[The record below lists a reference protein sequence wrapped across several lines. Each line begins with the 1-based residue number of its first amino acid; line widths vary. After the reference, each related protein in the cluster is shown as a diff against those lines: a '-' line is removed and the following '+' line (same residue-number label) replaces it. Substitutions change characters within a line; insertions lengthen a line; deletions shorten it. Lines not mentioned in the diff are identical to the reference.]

1 MPIDTFRLKNY
12 SILLGLAGSAIGYYV
27 LFSLSGSHAIAGMAA
42 TAVLMGLWWIT
53 QALPLASTSLM
64 PVICYP
70 LFGIRTTAETAQS
83 YMNPMIMLFIGGFL
97 IAVAMQRWNLHK
109 RIALHII
116 SWLGSRPQGLVLG
129 FMLASA
135 FLSMWISNTATAM
148 MMVSIGLA
156 VISQIDETIRGKGRN
171 ALVQALMLSIAYGC
185 SSGGV
190 ATLVGT
196 PTNLVFISLQKELFP
211 DMQEITFGSWILLGL
226 PLTLGLIL
234 LIWTVLTQVYLR
246 RIRRVKL
253 DPDYFK
259 EKVMEL
265 PPMSP
270 AEKRIASIFLVT
282 CLLWIFRKTLVIGSF
297 SLPGWSTFWEPLGR
311 LDDGVVA
318 VFMATL
324 LFVIPAKQGSK
335 RLLEGK
341 AFFKIPWNILLLIS
355 GGFALA
361 GGFIASGLS
370 EFLAGSITG
379 LAGFP
384 PFLMILAICLGI
396 SFLTE
401 LTSNVAT
408 VSMFL
413 PILAALAPSLGIHPY
428 TVMIPA
434 TIAASM
440 AFMMPVATPP
450 NAIVFSSGK
459 VTVPQMAKFGFW
471 LNLLTGLWVVTICQ
485 LVLPLILPEA
495 G

>member
-1 MPIDTFRLKNY
+1 MPLDTFHLKNL
-12 SILLGLAGSAIGYYV
+12 SIFLGLAGAAAAYGVI
-27 LFSLSGSHAIAGMAA
+27 FKLSGSQVIAGMAA
-42 TAVLMGLWWIT
+42 TAVLMGMWWLT
-53 QALPLASTSLM
+53 QALPLATTSLI

-83 YMNPMIMLFIGGFL
+83 YMNPIIMLFIGGFL
-97 IAVAMQRWNLHK
+97 IAVAMERWNLHK

-116 SWLGSRPQGLVLG
+116 SWLGRNPQGLVLG

-156 VISQIDETIRGKGRN
+156 VISQIDATTQDKEKKS
-171 ALVQALMLSIAYGC
+171 LVLAIVLSIAYGC

-190 ATLVGT
+190 ATLIGT
-196 PTNLVFISLQKELFP
+196 PTNLVFVSLQKELFP
-211 DMQEITFGSWILLGL
+211 EMPEITFGNWMLLGL
-226 PLTLGLIL
+226 PIALGLIL
-234 LIWTVLTQVYLR
+234 LIWAMLTQVFLR
-246 RIRRVKL
+246 GISRVNL
-253 DPDYFK
+253 DPAYFK
-259 EKVMEL
+259 RKVEEL
-265 PPMSP
+265 PPMSA
-270 AEKRIASIFLVT
+270 AEKRVASIFLLT
-282 CLLWIFRKTLVIGSF
+282 CLLWIFRRTLVVGSF
-297 SLPGWSTFWEPLGR
+297 SLPGWSTVWEPLGR

-324 LFVIPAKQGSK
+324 LFAIPAQRGSE
-335 RLLEGK
+335 RLLGGK
-341 AFFKIPWNILLLIS
+341 AFFKIPWNILLLLS

-361 GGFIASGLS
+361 GGFISSGLS
-370 EFLAGSITG
+370 EFLAGNITG

-384 PFLMILAICLGI
+384 PFLMILVICLGI

-401 LTSNVAT
+401 FTSNVAT

-413 PILAALAPSLGIHPY
+413 PVLAALAPSLGIHPY
-428 TVMIPA
+428 IVMIPA

-459 VTVPQMAKFGFW
+459 VTVPQMAKYGFW
-471 LNLLTGLWVVTICQ
+471 LNLLTGLWVVTLCQ
-485 LVLPLILPEA
+485 LILPLILPETI
-495 G
+495 

>member
-1 MPIDTFRLKNY
+1 MGPVC
-12 SILLGLAGSAIGYYV
+12 AAIGYFV
-27 LFSLSGSHAIAGMAA
+27 FLSLSGSHLIAGMAA
-42 TAVLMGLWWIT
+42 TAVLMGVWWIT
-53 QALPLASTSLM
+53 QALPLASTALM

-97 IAVAMQRWNLHK
+97 IAVAMQRWDLHK

-116 SWLGSRPQGLVLG
+116 SWLGRNPQGLVLG
-129 FMLASA
+129 FMVASA

-156 VISQIDETIRGKGRN
+156 VISQIDETTQDENKSG
-171 ALVQALMLSIAYGC
+171 LVLALMLSIAYGC

-226 PLTLGLIL
+226 PLTLGLII
-234 LIWTVLTQVYLR
+234 LIWTVLTQVFLR
-246 RIRRVKL
+246 RIRTVKL
-253 DPDYFK
+253 DPTYFK
-259 EKVMEL
+259 QKVAEL
-265 PPMSP
+265 PPMS
-270 AEKRIASIFLVT
+270 AEEKGVSSIFLVT

-297 SLPGWSTFWEPLGR
+297 SLPGWSTFWEPLAR

-324 LFVIPAKQGSK
+324 LFVIPAKQGSE
-335 RLLEGK
+335 RLLEGR
-341 AFFKIPWNILLLIS
+341 AFFRIPWNILLLIS

-370 EFLAGSITG
+370 EFLAESFTG

-384 PFLMILAICLGI
+384 PFLMILIICLGI

-401 LTSNVAT
+401 FTSNVAT
-408 VSMFL
+408 ASMFL
-413 PILAALAPSLGIHPY
+413 PVLAALAPSLGIHPY
-428 TVMIPA
+428 AVMIPA

-485 LVLPLILPEA
+485 LLLPFILPEA